1 MSENADAAA
10 GPGGPALDG
19 RPRAIEAEGLVK
31 AYGETR
37 ALDGLDLI
45 ADAGRILAVL
55 GPNGAGKTTAVRVL
69 TTLTVADAGM
79 ARVAG
84 HDVRSEAAEVRR
96 HIGLAGQ
103 DASLDEYLTGQANL
117 VMIGRLT
124 GLSKAEATRRGGE
137 LLERFE
143 LTGAAKRV
151 VKTYS
156 GGMRRRLDLA
166 ASLIGR
172 PDVVFL
178 DEPTTGLDPRS
189 RIVMWDIIRDLAAEG
204 ATLLLTTQYLEEAD
218 QLADRIAVVDEGR
231 VIAEGSAAD
240 LKRDI
245 GGERLQVVVAPGHD
259 LSAAGRIVEI
269 YASGSVHLDPTTRRV
284 DAPIPPNSHPISHV
298 ARELAAAGIEID
310 DIAVRTPSLDDVFLT
325 LTGHAAEIPGSRQ
338 THRSDGADG
347 PDGADG
353 REAA

>member
-1 MSENADAAA
+1 MVDHADAAA
-10 GPGGPALDG
+10 GPGGTAFDG
-19 RPRAIEAEGLVK
+19 RRRAIEAEGLVK

-37 ALDGLDLI
+37 ALDGLDLV
-45 ADAGRILAVL
+45 AEAGRILAVL

-69 TTLTVADAGM
+69 TTLTVADAGV

-103 DASLDEYLTGQANL
+103 DASLDEYLSGQANL
-117 VMIGRLT
+117 VMVGRLT
-124 GLSKAEATRRGGE
+124 GLSKAEASRRGGE

-172 PDVVFL
+172 PDVLFL

-218 QLADRIAVVDEGR
+218 QLADRIVVVDEGR
-231 VIAEGSAAD
+231 VIAEGSAAE
-240 LKRDI
+240 LKRDV

-269 YASGSVHLDPTTRRV
+269 YASGRIHLDPTSRRV

-298 ARELAAAGIEID
+298 VRDLGAAGVDID
-310 DIAVRTPSLDDVFLT
+310 DIGVRTPSLDDVFLS
-325 LTGHAAEIPGSRQ
+325 LTGHAAEVPGSRE
-338 THRSDGADG
+338 THGPGGA
-347 PDGADG
+347 DGADG

>member
-1 MSENADAAA
+1 MADHADATA
-10 GPGGPALDG
+10 GPSGPTLDG
-19 RPRAIEAEGLVK
+19 RWCAIQAEGLVK

-37 ALDGLDLI
+37 ALDGLNLV
-45 ADAGRILAVL
+45 AEAGRILAVL

-69 TTLTVADAGM
+69 TTLTVADAGV

-84 HDVRSEAAEVRR
+84 HDVRAEAAEVRR

-103 DASLDEYLTGQANL
+103 DASLDEYLSGQANL
-117 VMIGRLT
+117 AMIGRLT
-124 GLSKAEATRRGGE
+124 GLSKAEAMRRGGE

-172 PDVVFL
+172 PDVLFL

-189 RIVMWDIIRDLAAEG
+189 RMVMWDIIRDLAAQG

-218 QLADRIAVVDEGR
+218 QLADRIAVVDQGR
-231 VIAEGSAAD
+231 VIAEGSATD

-245 GGERLQVVVAPGHD
+245 GGERLQVVLAPGHD
-259 LSAAGRIVEI
+259 LSAAGRILEI
-269 YASGSVHLDPTTRRV
+269 YASGSVRLDPTTRQV
-284 DAPIPPNSHPISHV
+284 HAPVPPHSHPISHI
-298 ARELAAAGIEID
+298 ARDLAAAGVDID
-310 DIAVRTPSLDDVFLT
+310 DIGVRTPSLDDVFLT
-325 LTGHAAEIPGSRQ
+325 LTGHAAEIAASGE
-338 THRSDGADG
+338 THGTVGADG
-347 PDGADG
+347 Q
-353 REAA
+353 EAA

>member
-1 MSENADAAA
+1 MADHADATA
-10 GPGGPALDG
+10 GPGGPTLDG
-19 RPRAIEAEGLVK
+19 RWCAIQAEGLVK
-31 AYGETR
+31 AYGETQ
-37 ALDGLDLI
+37 ALDGLDLV
-45 ADAGRILAVL
+45 AEAGRILAVL

-69 TTLTVADAGM
+69 TTLTVADAGV

-84 HDVRSEAAEVRR
+84 HDVRAEAAEVRR

-103 DASLDEYLTGQANL
+103 DASLDEYLSGQANL
-117 VMIGRLT
+117 AMIGRLT

-172 PDVVFL
+172 PDVLFL
-178 DEPTTGLDPRS
+178 DEPATGLDPRS
-189 RIVMWDIIRDLAAEG
+189 RMVMWDIIRDLAAQG

-218 QLADRIAVVDEGR
+218 QLADRIAVVDQGR

-245 GGERLQVVVAPGHD
+245 GGERLQVVVAPGQD
-259 LSAAGRIVEI
+259 LSAAGRTLEI
-269 YASGSVHLDPTTRRV
+269 YASGWVRLDPTTRRV
-284 DAPIPPNSHPISHV
+284 DAPIPPQSHPISHV
-298 ARELAAAGIEID
+298 ARDLAAAGVDID
-310 DIAVRTPSLDDVFLT
+310 DIGVRTPSLDDVFLT
-325 LTGHAAEIPGSRQ
+325 LTGHAADIPASRE
-338 THRSDGADG
+338 THGTVGADG
-347 PDGADG
+347 Q
-353 REAA
+353 EAA